1 MLARLVTQPRYF
13 FKEQTK
19 YRGTRTQSMLVV
31 AIGIAF
37 ALTHVGAYY
46 QLGDTAIDLYE
57 VIILHVA
64 LSLAVPFGIWL
75 TSTILMAMV
84 SRILSRGL
92 LIGELFRLVGWGL
105 YPLLVAGLIQSAG
118 RLYAIQGTAAPE
130 LGLFSHLSYEWEQ
143 YGTYLETA
151 NNDPVFLVATL
162 LAVAAVLYAGYLW
175 TIAVKELSHFDNV
188 EIATSTALIISAI
201 PTTLCLLWIAAP
213 FYL

>member
-19 YRGTRTQSMLVV
+19 YRGTRTQSMLVA

-46 QLGDTAIDLYE
+46 QLGETAIDVYE
-57 VIILHVA
+57 VIILYIG
-64 LSLAVPFGIWL
+64 LSLAVPFTIWL
-75 TSTILMAMV
+75 ASTILMALV

-105 YPLLVAGLIQSAG
+105 YPLLVAGLVQSAG
-118 RLYAIQGTAAPE
+118 RLYAVRDTAAPE

-143 YGTYLETA
+143 YGIYLESA
-151 NNDPVFLVATL
+151 NSDPVFLGATL
-162 LAVAAVLYAGYLW
+162 FAVVAVLYAGYLW
-175 TIAVKELSHFDNV
+175 TIAVKELSEFDNV
-188 EIATSTALIISAI
+188 DMATSTALVISAI
-201 PTTLCLLWIAAP
+201 PTTLCLLWILTP
-213 FYL
+213 FYI